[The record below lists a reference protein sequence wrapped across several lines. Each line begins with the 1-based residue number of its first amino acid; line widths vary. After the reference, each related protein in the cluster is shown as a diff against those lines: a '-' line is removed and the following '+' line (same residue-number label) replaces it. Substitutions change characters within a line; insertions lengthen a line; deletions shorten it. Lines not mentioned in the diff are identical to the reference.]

1 MLYTQNHRNAALFV
15 ILAGFMFACM
25 GACIKLLSGELSN
38 EVIVFFR
45 NLFGLLVLIPV
56 LFKYGLDNLK
66 TGKIQFH
73 LLRSLAGLAAMYT
86 FFYGIRHIP
95 LAESVL
101 LSYTTPLFA
110 PLIAYFWLKEKLTA
124 RLISIILVG
133 FVGVVLII
141 QPDVD
146 HLTLAALIALSSGF
160 FAALA
165 MATIRR
171 MSDTEP
177 TTRIVFYYGVICTS
191 GSAIPL
197 IFVDV
202 WPDLSQFI
210 ILVLIGLFAT
220 AGQMSLTRGYG
231 KASVAEVG
239 PFMFSA
245 VVFSTVLALVFWN
258 EIPDYL
264 STTGIIIVIAAG
276 SMVLMQGRTKSV
288 V

>member
-1 MLYTQNHRNAALFV
+1 MLYTQNHKNAALFV
-15 ILAGFMFACM
+15 ILAGLMFACM
-25 GACIKLLSGELSN
+25 GACIKLLSGQLSN

-45 NLFGLLVLIPV
+45 NLFGLVVLMPV
-56 LFKYGLDNLK
+56 VINSGLTHLK
-66 TGKIQFH
+66 TDKIHLH
-73 LLRSLAGLAAMYT
+73 LLRSLAGLAAMYA

-124 RLISIILVG
+124 KLLSVVFVG
-133 FVGVVLII
+133 FAGVTLII
-141 QPDVD
+141 QPDIE
-146 HLTLAALIALSSGF
+146 HFTWAALIALSSGF

-165 MATIRR
+165 MTTIRR

-197 IFVDV
+197 VFVDT
-202 WPDLSQFI
+202 WPNMWQFL
-210 ILVLIGLFAT
+210 ILGLIGLFAT
-220 AGQMSLTRGYG
+220 IGQMSLTRGYG

-245 VVFSTVLALVFWN
+245 VIFSTVLALVFWR
-258 EIPDYL
+258 EVPDYL
-264 STTGIIIVIAAG
+264 SITGIIIVISAG
-276 SMVLMQGRTKSV
+276 SIVLMHGKK
-288 V
+288 